1 MADAGVGG
9 VGGEPVSAAA
19 LHSLLLHTFT
29 PDGEQRKVRLGRLF
43 CFFFGGYGGRE
54 EGWRKVRVLEGF
66 SVVFFF
72 SGGEGRGKG
81 GGRRFF
87 VHSMFVK
94 RFIAVAGGLVSAL
107 KVNIYR
113 D

>member
-43 CFFFGGYGGRE
+43 CVFSGGGGKRTGGVRCASSKAFLLFFFGG
-54 EGWRKVRVLEGF
+54 
-66 SVVFFF
+66 
-72 SGGEGRGKG
+72 
-81 GGRRFF
+81 
-87 VHSMFVK
+87 
-94 RFIAVAGGLVSAL
+94 
-107 KVNIYR
+107 
-113 D
+113 